1 MDKKDFSN
9 LEDQIMSTVSNAL
22 KAIDIANLKRD
33 INDKTEDTL
42 NQFRSKFDE
51 YSEKYMGLN
60 KKSKN
65 DISKYISKRPA
76 GSISGI
82 LCIVFGASGRI
93 IYGSSVALFLI
104 ANSLFSGFIVGSQ
117 VVLGVLVLFF
127 VGSVGLLLKGINL
140 RKRVKRFKKYVRFI
154 DDNNYFLIDD
164 LARFS
169 KEKKSFVLKDLRKM
183 IDLGMFLEGHIDEE
197 KTYFMLNDEVYGD
210 YLNLKKEQIA
220 KENNKEKLKEE
231 IDNSGKE
238 EIESIIKIG
247 RNYIEQIKTVRNEQQ
262 IAKENNKEKLK
273 EEIDNSGDEE
283 IESTIKIGRNYIE
296 QIKAVRNEL
305 YREEIAIK
313 LDKLV
318 NIGDQILNYV
328 EKNPKKT
335 QEVNKFINH
344 YLPITIKLIN
354 SYKDLN
360 NQVVQGYNIKNAKIE
375 IEKSIDLI
383 NNAFENLLDDLYEDV
398 VLDISTDISVL
409 KTLFKQEGL
418 SEEDFK

>member
-22 KAIDIANLKRD
+22 KAIDFANLKKD

-42 NQFRSKFDE
+42 NQFKSKFNQ
-51 YSEKYMGLN
+51 YSEKYMSLN
-60 KKSKN
+60 KKAKN
-65 DISKYISKRPA
+65 DVSTYISKRPA

-82 LCIVFGASGRI
+82 LYIVFGASGSI
-93 IYGSSVALFLI
+93 IYGFSVLSFLI
-104 ANSLFSGFIVGSQ
+104 ANTFFSSIITGCNFI
-117 VVLGVLVLFF
+117 LGVLISFF
-127 VGSVGLLLKGINL
+127 VVSLGLLLRGINL
-140 RKRVKRFKKYVRFI
+140 RKRLKRFKKYVRFI
-154 DDNNYFLIDD
+154 DDNSYFLIKD
-164 LARFS
+164 LAKFA
-169 KEKKSFVLKDLRKM
+169 KEKESFVVKDLNKM

-210 YLNLKKEQIA
+210 YLNLKKAQMY
-220 KENNKEKLKEE
+220 KESNKEKLKEE
-231 IDNSGKE
+231 IDNSGR
-238 EIESIIKIG
+238 G
-247 RNYIEQIKTVRNEQQ
+247 
-262 IAKENNKEKLK
+262 
-273 EEIDNSGDEE
+273 E

-296 QIKAVRNEL
+296 QIKTVRNEL

-318 NIGDQILNYV
+318 NIANQIICHV
-328 EKNPKKT
+328 EKNPKKI

-354 SYKDLN
+354 SYKEIN
-360 NQVVQGYNIKNAKIE
+360 NQLVQGDNIENAKSE

-383 NNAFENLLDDLYEDV
+383 NKAFENLLDDLFEDV

-418 SEEDFK
+418 AEDDFKK

>member
-1 MDKKDFSN
+1 MNKKDFSN

-33 INDKTEDTL
+33 INDKTEETI

-51 YSEKYMGLN
+51 YSEKYIGLN

-82 LCIVFGASGRI
+82 LCIVFGASGSI

-104 ANSLFSGFIVGSQ
+104 AYSLFSGFIVGSQ

-127 VGSVGLLLKGINL
+127 VGSVALLLKGINL

-154 DDNNYFLIDD
+154 DDNSYFLIED
-164 LARFS
+164 LARFA

-220 KENNKEKLKEE
+220 KESNKEKLKEE

-238 EIESIIKIG
+238 EIESTIKIG
-247 RNYIEQIKTVRNEQQ
+247 RNYIEQIKTVRNE
-262 IAKENNKEKLK
+262 
-273 EEIDNSGDEE
+273 
-283 IESTIKIGRNYIE
+283 
-296 QIKAVRNEL
+296 L
-305 YREEIAIK
+305 YREEISIK

-335 QEVNKFINH
+335 QEVNKFVNH

-354 SYKDLN
+354 SYKELN
-360 NQVVQGYNIKNAKIE
+360 NQVVQGDNIKNAKIE
-375 IEKSIDLI
+375 IEKSVDLI

>member
-1 MDKKDFSN
+1 MNKKDFSN

-42 NQFRSKFDE
+42 NQFKSKFNE
-51 YSEKYMGLN
+51 YGAKYMGLN

-82 LCIVFGASGRI
+82 LCIVFGASGSV
-93 IYGSSVALFLI
+93 IYGSSMVLYLI
-104 ANSLFSGFIVGSQ
+104 ANSLFSNFIIGSQ

-127 VGSVGLLLKGINL
+127 VGSIGLLLKGINL

-154 DDNNYFLIDD
+154 DDNSYFLIED
-164 LARFS
+164 LARFA

-197 KTYFMLNDEVYGD
+197 KTYFILNDEVYGD

-220 KENNKEKLKEE
+220 KESNKEKLKEE
-231 IDNSGKE
+231 IDN
-238 EIESIIKIG
+238 
-247 RNYIEQIKTVRNEQQ
+247 
-262 IAKENNKEKLK
+262 L
-273 EEIDNSGDEE
+273 GDEE
-283 IESTIKIGRNYIE
+283 IGSTIKIGRNYIE

-318 NIGDQILNYV
+318 NIGNQILNYV

-360 NQVVQGYNIKNAKIE
+360 NQVVQGDNIKNAKIE

-418 SEEDFK
+418 SEEDFKK

>member
-1 MDKKDFSN
+1 MNKKDFSN

-51 YSEKYMGLN
+51 YSEKYMVLN

-82 LCIVFGASGRI
+82 LCIVFGASGSI
-93 IYGSSVALFLI
+93 IYGSSVALFPI

-247 RNYIEQIKTVRNEQQ
+247 RNYIEQIKTVRNE
-262 IAKENNKEKLK
+262 
-273 EEIDNSGDEE
+273 
-283 IESTIKIGRNYIE
+283 
-296 QIKAVRNEL
+296 L

-318 NIGDQILNYV
+318 NIGEQILNYV

-360 NQVVQGYNIKNAKIE
+360 NQVVQGDNIKNAKIE

-418 SEEDFK
+418 SEEDFKK

>member
-1 MDKKDFSN
+1 MNKKDFSN

-33 INDKTEDTL
+33 INDKTEETI

-51 YSEKYMGLN
+51 YSEKYIGLN

-82 LCIVFGASGRI
+82 LCIVFGASGSI

-127 VGSVGLLLKGINL
+127 VGSVALLLKGINL

-154 DDNNYFLIDD
+154 DDNSYFLIED
-164 LARFS
+164 LARFA

-220 KENNKEKLKEE
+220 KESNTEKLKEE

-247 RNYIEQIKTVRNEQQ
+247 RNYIEQIKT
-262 IAKENNKEKLK
+262 
-273 EEIDNSGDEE
+273 
-283 IESTIKIGRNYIE
+283 
-296 QIKAVRNEL
+296 VRNEL

-335 QEVNKFINH
+335 QEVNKFVNH

-354 SYKDLN
+354 SYKELN
-360 NQVVQGYNIKNAKIE
+360 NQVVQGDNIKNAKIE
-375 IEKSIDLI
+375 IEKSVDLI